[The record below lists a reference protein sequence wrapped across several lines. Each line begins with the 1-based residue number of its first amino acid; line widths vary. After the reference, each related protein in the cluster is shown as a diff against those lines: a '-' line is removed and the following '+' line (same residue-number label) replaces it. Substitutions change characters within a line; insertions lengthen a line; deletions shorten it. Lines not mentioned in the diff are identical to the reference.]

1 MRLIEESRQVGF
13 WKQLFRPDAV
23 TGAKI
28 DHTRAWVVSA
38 PPRPIPFASAFRVL
52 LSVQGVIALEG
63 TSIHPEVKQ
72 TLQPHVIVQA
82 LEIRPGTLYPTP
94 EWLHLRA
101 TADALSTLNELVNSR
116 AGPEICNHLYAY
128 EDGTLLLE
136 WHDAF
141 DDPIH
146 VAGTVTPAVIAA
158 FCAALGVGPA
168 KPPSHPIE

>member
-1 MRLIEESRQVGF
+1 M
-13 WKQLFRPDAV
+13 
-23 TGAKI
+23 
-28 DHTRAWVVSA
+28 RAWVVSA

-52 LSVQGVIALEG
+52 LSEQGVVALEG

-72 TLQPHVIVQA
+72 TLHPHVIVPA

-94 EWLHLRA
+94 EWLHIRA
-101 TADALSTLNELVNSR
+101 TADALSTLNELVNTC

-128 EDGTLLLE
+128 QEGTLLLE

-146 VAGTVTPAVIAA
+146 VAGMVTPGVIAA

-168 KPPSHPIE
+168 KEPRSG